1 VLAACAYAI
10 TITITITITIII
22 GIPFVLLHL
31 KLAAISLAPV
41 GKRIMKKHLAEAA
54 RIQSAHAEPGRIRR
68 QN

>member
-1 VLAACAYAI
+1 MLAACAYAI
-10 TITITITITIII
+10 TITITITII